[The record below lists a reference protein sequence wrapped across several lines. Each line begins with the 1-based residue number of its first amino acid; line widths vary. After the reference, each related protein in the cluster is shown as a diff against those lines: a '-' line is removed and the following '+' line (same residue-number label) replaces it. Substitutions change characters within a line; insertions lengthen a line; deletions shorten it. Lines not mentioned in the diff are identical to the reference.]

1 MQEEFL
7 NMGAISF
14 VIVLI
19 QSISPLSLPLFLN
32 FEFAHLLLFFA
43 AITLAAMGLNNLLTL
58 RRCKHMWTALEHGDN
73 GPIVATYFRRAPRCG
88 YRATRWLRHLLS
100 LWHHD
105 PRVTAEH
112 LVLRHAFLERF
123 GLADGMMTAR
133 QVDGFDFARYLR
145 KSLTAHVSV
154 TLEMSHLAYSVMA
167 LAFLLLMLLN
177 LDTAHYL
184 MAPETFL
191 IMPASSSSGS
201 SSGSSGDCGCSS
213 SGNDGDNGS
222 SSGSGNGSGSGDG
235 SGSGSSGGGG
245 GGGGSKLYGCGAQH
259 CSQLKDQDGGQA
271 HR

>member
-1 MQEEFL
+1 
-7 NMGAISF
+7 MGAISF

-73 GPIVATYFRRAPRCG
+73 GPIVATYFRRAPRG
-88 YRATRWLRHLLS
+88 SYRATRWLRHLLS

-201 SSGSSGDCGCSS
+201 SSGSSGDCGSSS